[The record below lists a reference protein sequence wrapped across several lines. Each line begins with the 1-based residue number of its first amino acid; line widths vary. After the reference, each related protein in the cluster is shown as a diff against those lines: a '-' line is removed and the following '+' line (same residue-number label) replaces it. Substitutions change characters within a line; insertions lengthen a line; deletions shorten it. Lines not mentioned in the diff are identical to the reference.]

1 MNLKEWA
8 EKLNGRE
15 IGDEVT
21 SAEAKQM
28 ADEGVIVAFGASDD
42 LLEFRGALYEECG
55 AYEGTEGNIFKNK
68 DGEIKLINERFFNEL
83 DDLDDNLHDLIIDL
97 VEKQIESM
105 PIIKATWCPK
115 ELKTSWLIETSIP
128 HETFDIYEDGE
139 LYCRGIVFHADNVPT
154 V

>member
-15 IGDEVT
+15 IGDEVI

-28 ADEGVIVAFGASDD
+28 VSEGVIVAFGASDD
-42 LLEFRGALYEECG
+42 LLEFRGVLYEECG
-55 AYEGTEGNIFKNK
+55 AYGGTNVRIYKTSDGKINILLDADIDEVPDF
-68 DGEIKLINERFFNEL
+68 LHEL
-83 DDLDDNLHDLIIDL
+83 VD
-97 VEKQIESM
+97 KQISRM
-105 PIIKATWCPK
+105 PIIKAAWCPD
-115 ELKTSWLIETSIP
+115 ELDTSWLIETSIP